1 MKNRRSTRYCLPLAC
16 LLALTAC
23 TPGGDAAEP
32 APVSVPP
39 PVEQTNTELHIFYT
53 DADAIQ
59 TSTLD
64 AAVTQYNQRHP
75 DNPVTA
81 EKIFTDGSDTVRDE
95 QTRRMLAEVMAGEG
109 PDLIFFVDDS
119 MDVEKMARR
128 GVFADLEPYFAADGF
143 DWSGYNQAVMD
154 GGVWDGQRLVIPL
167 EYKMPILYTTQTAL
181 DETGFSVENCATFDG
196 FLTEAEKL
204 QNTPGQTRSL
214 YRTFLAFK
222 DFAQYAAIPYAD
234 YARQRADLSY
244 PELERGL
251 TVYQN
256 VTDLYY
262 DSDAV
267 NGAGGIRDGLA
278 LWCCPVFPP
287 EGPLIAAGLINTFD
301 EPVMMPIR
309 DREGGIQAKITF
321 SVAARNSSPNLQN
334 AYEFIKFLLSEE
346 FQLDTLMWRYQDLSV
361 LDATNAEYF
370 RFNTTDRNT
379 ALIRPDNS
387 PGFQDVEPRQ
397 EDFDTLM
404 QYADEISG
412 TFYPVEQTQ
421 FVEMM
426 QDCLD
431 GEAAYDEAAKT
442 AEAQLTI
449 YLSE

>member
-23 TPGGDAAEP
+23 APGGDAAEP

-128 GVFADLEPYFAADGF
+128 
-143 DWSGYNQAVMD
+143 
-154 GGVWDGQRLVIPL
+154 GVWDGQRLVIPL

-346 FQLDTLMWRYQDLSV
+346 FQLDTIGWRWQNFSV
-361 LDATNAEYF
+361 LDAANERYYIE
-370 RFNTTDRNT
+370 NTVERDNSMI
-379 ALIRPDNS
+379 APDN
-387 PGFQDVEPRQ
+387 PYGFEGNIVLPQ
-397 EDFDTLM
+397 
-404 QYADEISG
+404 ADYDELASYMGEVSG
-412 TFYPVEQTQ
+412 AFFYTKETS
-421 FVEMM
+421 FLRNM
-426 QDCLD
+426 DAYLS
-431 GEAAYDEAAKT
+431 GEASYEEAAQA
-442 AEAQLTI
+442 AERQLNI